1 MKVEVV
7 TYTPDAERLIERA
20 MRICHG
26 GDMSED
32 KSVNKTFIQSV
43 IKLGHESVIEHA
55 SVTFK
60 ISDVS
65 RSLTHQLVRHRLAS
79 YTQESQR
86 YVKKLD
92 FDYVTPDSIID
103 KPELCEK
110 YDDLMSKINELYSLF
125 IQAGI
130 KREDARYM
138 LPNACTTSI
147 WVTMNFR
154 ELRSFF
160 KLRCDSHAQWEIRDM
175 AKTMLIECYNRFPI
189 IFEDLYNVYIL
200 NQFNVEK

>member
-1 MKVEVV
+1 MMKVEVV
-7 TYTPDAERLIERA
+7 AYTPDAERVIERA

-26 GDMSED
+26 GDMAAD
-32 KSVNKTFIQSV
+32 GTTNKTFIQNV

-60 ISDVS
+60 ISGVS

-86 YVKKLD
+86 YVKKVD
-92 FDYVTPDSIID
+92 FDYITPDSIID

-110 YDDLMSKINELYSLF
+110 YDDLMGKINDLYYLF
-125 IQAGI
+125 INAGI

-154 ELRSFF
+154 ELRNFF
-160 KLRCDSHAQWEIRDM
+160 KLRCDSHAQWEIRNL
-175 AKTMLIECYNRFPI
+175 AKTMLKDCYDRFPI
-189 IFEDLYNVYIL
+189 IFEDLYNIYVSE
-200 NQFNVEK
+200 Q

>member
-1 MKVEVV
+1 MKVELV
-7 TYTPDAERLIERA
+7 TYTPDAERTIERA

-26 GDMSED
+26 GDMAED
-32 KSVNKTFIQSV
+32 GTPNKTFIQGV

-55 SVTFK
+55 SATFK
-60 ISDVS
+60 ISGVS

-92 FDYVTPDSIID
+92 FDYVTPDAIID

-110 YDDLMSKINELYSLF
+110 YDDLMSTINKLYKLF
-125 IQAGI
+125 IDAGI

-138 LPNACTTSI
+138 LPNACTSSI

-154 ELRSFF
+154 ELRNFF
-160 KLRCDSHAQWEIRDM
+160 KLRCDSHAQWEIRYLAFDM
-175 AKTMLIECYNRFPI
+175 LKECYNHFPI
-189 IFEDLYNVYIL
+189 IFEDLYNEYI
-200 NQFNVEK
+200 NITF

>member
-1 MKVEVV
+1 MKVELV
-7 TYTPDAERLIERA
+7 TYTPDAERTIERA

-26 GDMSED
+26 GDMAADGST
-32 KSVNKTFIQSV
+32 NKTFIQGV

-60 ISDVS
+60 ISGVS

-86 YVKKLD
+86 YVKKTD
-92 FDYVTPDSIID
+92 FDYICPDSIWNNSELRD
-103 KPELCEK
+103 K
-110 YDDLMSKINELYSLF
+110 YANLMAEINKLYNSF
-125 IQAGI
+125 IEAGI

-160 KLRCDSHAQWEIRDM
+160 KLRCDSHAQAEIRNLS
-175 AKTMLIECYNRFPI
+175 KEMLKLCYDRFPI
-189 IFEDLYNVYIL
+189 IFEDLYKQYYVCI
-200 NQFNVEK
+200 

>member
-7 TYTPDAERLIERA
+7 THTPDAERLIERA

-26 GDMSED
+26 GDLNED
-32 KSVNKTFIQSV
+32 KTVNKTFIQSV
-43 IKLGHESVIEHA
+43 IKLGHESVIEHS

-60 ISDVS
+60 ISGVS

-86 YVKKLD
+86 YVKKTD
-92 FDYVTPDSIID
+92 FDYICPDSIWNN
-103 KPELCEK
+103 PELRDK
-110 YDDLMSKINELYSLF
+110 YANLMVEINNLYNSF
-125 IQAGI
+125 IEAGI

-138 LPNACTTSI
+138 LPNACTTTI

-175 AKTMLIECYNRFPI
+175 AKTMLVECYNRFPI
-189 IFEDLYNVYIL
+189 IFEDLYNMYIAE
-200 NQFNVEK
+200 Q

>member
-1 MKVEVV
+1 MKVEIVA
-7 TYTPDAERLIERA
+7 YTPDAEKTIERA

-26 GDMSED
+26 GDMAPD
-32 KSVNKTFIQSV
+32 GTTNKTFIQGV

-55 SVTFK
+55 SATFK
-60 ISDVS
+60 ISGVS

-92 FDYVTPDSIID
+92 FDYVTPDSISD

-110 YDDLMSKINELYSLF
+110 YDDLMIKINELYKLF
-125 IQAGI
+125 IDAGI

-160 KLRCDSHAQWEIRDM
+160 KLRCDSHAQAEIRNL
-175 AKTMLIECYNRFPI
+175 AKEMLKLCYDRFPI
-189 IFEDLYNVYIL
+189 IFEDLYNQYYV
-200 NQFNVEK
+200 NQQ

>member
-1 MKVEVV
+1 MKVELV
-7 TYTPDAERLIERA
+7 TYTPDAEKTIERA

-26 GDMSED
+26 GDMAPD
-32 KSVNKTFIQSV
+32 GTTNKTFIQGV

-55 SVTFK
+55 SATFK
-60 ISDVS
+60 ISGVS

-92 FDYVTPDSIID
+92 FDYVTPDSISD

-110 YDDLMSKINELYSLF
+110 YDDLMIKINELYKLF
-125 IQAGI
+125 IDAGI

-154 ELRSFF
+154 ELRNFF
-160 KLRCDSHAQWEIRDM
+160 KLRCDAHAQWEIRDM
-175 AKTMLIECYNRFPI
+175 TKTMLKLCYDRFPI
-189 IFEDLYNVYIL
+189 IFEDLYNQYYV
-200 NQFNVEK
+200 NQQ

>member
-1 MKVEVV
+1 MKVEVIA
-7 TYTPDAERLIERA
+7 YTPDAERLIERA

-26 GDMSED
+26 GDLNAD
-32 KSVNKTFIQSV
+32 NTINKTFIQNV

-60 ISDVS
+60 ISGVS

-86 YVKKLD
+86 YVKKTD
-92 FDYVTPDSIID
+92 FTFVIPESIED

-110 YDDLMSKINELYSLF
+110 YVDLMFEIDKLYQLF
-125 IQAGI
+125 VDAGI

-154 ELRSFF
+154 ELRNFF
-160 KLRCDSHAQWEIRDM
+160 KLRCENTAQKEIRDLS
-175 AKTMLIECYNRFPI
+175 KSMLKMCYDRFPI
-189 IFEDLYNVYIL
+189 IFEDLYTKYIKNV
-200 NQFNVEK
+200 

>member
-7 TYTPDAERLIERA
+7 AYTPDAERLIERA

-26 GDMSED
+26 GDLNPD
-32 KSVNKTFIQSV
+32 NTINKTFIQNV

-55 SVTFK
+55 SITFK
-60 ISDVS
+60 ISGVS

-86 YVKKLD
+86 YVKQSD
-92 FDYVTPDSIID
+92 FIFVVPESIED
-103 KPELCEK
+103 KPELYEK
-110 YDDLMSKINELYSLF
+110 YENLMFEINRLYQLF
-125 IQAGI
+125 IDAGI
-130 KREDARYM
+130 KREDARYI

-154 ELRSFF
+154 ELRNFF
-160 KLRCDSHAQWEIRDM
+160 KLRCENTAQWEIRDL
-175 AKTMLIECYNRFPI
+175 AKKMLKDCYDRFPV
-189 IFEDLYNVYIL
+189 IFEDLFNMYIA
-200 NQFNVEK
+200 NR